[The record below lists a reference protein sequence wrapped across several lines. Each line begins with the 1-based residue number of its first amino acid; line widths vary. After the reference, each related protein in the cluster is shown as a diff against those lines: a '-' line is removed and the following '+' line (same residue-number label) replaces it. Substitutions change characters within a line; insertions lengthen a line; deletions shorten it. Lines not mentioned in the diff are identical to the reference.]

1 MREWIQTSKDW
12 MCTVQNQSN
21 STKQTHDLTCRST
34 HTEGKKNAWVKGHN
48 RNIYTSTKRVTLHCT
63 TKQVTSEMRKP
74 NKNKNAFYASLDSIL
89 TQADVNDFRRG
100 EKIMHTRAEGKK
112 KRIGEACQV

>member
-12 MCTVQNQSN
+12 PCTVQNQSDP
-21 STKQTHDLTCRST
+21 TKQTHDLTCRST
-34 HTEGKKNAWVKGHN
+34 HSEGKKKNAWVKGHN
-48 RNIYTSTKRVTLHCT
+48 RNIYTSTKRGEVTLHCT
-63 TKQVTSEMRKP
+63 TKQVTSEMRKL

-112 KRIGEACQV
+112 NA